1 MRLRTDDDIYRAR
14 LVYLGPPGYTLPIQL
29 SYAQYG
35 VFVVLV
41 PLFMFVHY
49 LFTLH
54 FDLFPAWEIA
64 LAIVATSF
72 IFRHVDPDRPARM
85 VIRTAL
91 TDWRTAREPINEQ
104 REARLVA
111 SKVLVRDALVGG
123 SKIRRVRRKADT
135 IRSSRPRG
143 RHGDTARRPATAAPA
158 ERASEHVVSPTPPRS
173 REPDDPS
180 DIDGVEISTVPQ
192 GAVAVFQAP
201 RPLAT
206 RAASSDA
213 HVSAA
218 TGAYCAGTR
227 LGRDLV
233 ALPRPGQHR

>member
-41 PLFMFVHY
+41 PLFMFIHY

-54 FDLFPAWEIA
+54 VDLFPAWEIA

-91 TDWRTAREPINEQ
+91 TDWHTTREPVAEQ

-111 SKVLVRDALVGG
+111 TKVLVRDALVGG
-123 SKIRRVRRKADT
+123 TKVRRTRRKVD
-135 IRSSRPRG
+135 SSRPRG
-143 RHGDTARRPATAAPA
+143 RHGDAPRRPVARHQPSAH
-158 ERASEHVVSPTPPRS
+158 RSAS
-173 REPDDPS
+173 
-180 DIDGVEISTVPQ
+180 
-192 GAVAVFQAP
+192 
-201 RPLAT
+201 
-206 RAASSDA
+206 
-213 HVSAA
+213 
-218 TGAYCAGTR
+218 
-227 LGRDLV
+227 
-233 ALPRPGQHR
+233 